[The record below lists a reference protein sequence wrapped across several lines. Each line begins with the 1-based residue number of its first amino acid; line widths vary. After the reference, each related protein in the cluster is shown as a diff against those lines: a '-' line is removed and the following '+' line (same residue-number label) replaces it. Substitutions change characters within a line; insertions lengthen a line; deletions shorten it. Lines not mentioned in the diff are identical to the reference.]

1 MKIRR
6 LKSLSLSIRTQI
18 LLMMFGTIVIVQ
30 GAVLY
35 AGNYLK
41 EKFLEEVVADHITT
55 TIQIIRS
62 AVNLLPPE
70 HRAEFINKASQG
82 KWSLWTRQLSQNSR
96 ISQKYRYNSIFPQ
109 DSPSNNPLGLPS
121 SNRPPPPPALHQ
133 IFPNLKERNIPR
145 LSKNDF
151 VRQVES
157 LEKNDLLEA
166 PLIREDLQKLIFRV
180 NQKLDDGSRIGLTQ
194 RNNTPLMYLSL
205 LPEFNPFNNTVI
217 KEWLIIPLDKIE
229 PAESGIFLVAWFI
242 MTSLLLMA
250 AGYFAWRITT
260 PLLRLSQSADKLAK
274 GIHAKVVPAGPY
286 ETKVLG
292 QRFNAMLN
300 SLEQAKTV
308 QQTLLAGLPHD
319 LKGPLARMRL
329 RLEMTDDEM
338 LKQGMSNDV
347 QEMQNI
353 IEQFISYVRGSDP
366 GRYDFQE
373 LHLNKWIDERANA
386 WGEASNDIRLTEK
399 TEEPLFISADT
410 LALGRLLDNLIGN
423 ALKHGKPPVEIALH
437 KANDEMALISVSD
450 YGSGIPPERREEA
463 LRAFSRLDSAR
474 TKTGSVGLGLA
485 LVDTI
490 VHAHKGT
497 LELDESTSG
506 GLKVNIFLP
515 LITTNKA

>member
-1 MKIRR
+1 M
-6 LKSLSLSIRTQI
+6 
-18 LLMMFGTIVIVQ
+18 
-30 GAVLY
+30 
-35 AGNYLK
+35 
-41 EKFLEEVVADHITT
+41 EKFDEAVAEEKTD
-55 TIQIIRS
+55 
-62 AVNLLPPE
+62 LL
-70 HRAEFINKASQG
+70 
-82 KWSLWTRQLSQNSR
+82 
-96 ISQKYRYNSIFPQ
+96 
-109 DSPSNNPLGLPS
+109 DSPL
-121 SNRPPPPPALHQ
+121 
-133 IFPNLKERNIPR
+133 
-145 LSKNDF
+145 
-151 VRQVES
+151 VR
-157 LEKNDLLEA
+157 D
-166 PLIREDLQKLIFRV
+166 DLQKLIVRV
-180 NQKLDDGSRIGLTQ
+180 NQTLDDGTRIGLTQ

-229 PAESGIFLVAWFI
+229 PAEAGIFLIAWI
-242 MTSLLLMA
+242 ALTSLLLMG

-329 RLEMTDDEM
+329 RLAMTDDEM

-366 GRYDFQE
+366 GRYNFQS
-373 LHLNKWIDERANA
+373 LNLNQWIDERANA
-386 WGEASNDIRLTEK
+386 WGDASSDIVLTEK
-399 TEEPLFISADT
+399 TTVPLQISADT

-423 ALKHGKPPVEIALH
+423 ALKHGKPPVEISL
-437 KANDEMALISVSD
+437 KKTGETALISVSD
-450 YGSGIPPERREEA
+450 HGCGIPPERREEA

-490 VHAHKGT
+490 VHAHQGT
-497 LELDESTSG
+497 LELGESSSG
-506 GLKVNIFLP
+506 GLKVDIYLP

>member
-1 MKIRR
+1 MKLRR
-6 LKSLSLSIRTQI
+6 LKNISLSIRTQI
-18 LLMMFGTIVIVQ
+18 LLMMFGTIVLVQ

-35 AGNYLK
+35 AGNFLK
-41 EKFLEEVVADHITT
+41 ERFLEEVVADHITT

-70 HRAEFINKASQG
+70 HRAEFIAKASHG
-82 KWSLWTRQLSQNSR
+82 KWSLWTRQLPQNPR
-96 ISQKYRYNSIFPQ
+96 FSQKYRYSSIFPQ
-109 DSPSNNPLGLPS
+109 DRAPRHTLPLPS
-121 SNRPPPPPALHQ
+121 SNRPPPPPLLHQ
-133 IFPNLKERNIPR
+133 IFPNLQERNIPR
-145 LSKNDF
+145 LPKEEF
-151 VRQVES
+151 VRQVEAS
-157 LEKNDLLEA
+157 EKTDLLDS
-166 PLIREDLQKLIFRV
+166 PLVRDDLQKLIVRV
-180 NQKLDDGSRIGLTQ
+180 NQTLDDGTRIGLTQ

-229 PAESGIFLVAWFI
+229 PAEAGIFLIAWI
-242 MTSLLLMA
+242 ALTSLLLMG

-329 RLEMTDDEM
+329 RLAMTEDEM

-366 GRYDFQE
+366 GRYHFQP
-373 LHLNKWIDERANA
+373 LNLNQWIDERANA
-386 WGEASNDIRLTEK
+386 WGDASSDIVLTEK
-399 TEEPLFISADT
+399 TTVPLQISADT

-423 ALKHGKPPVEIALH
+423 ALKHGKPPVEISL
-437 KANDEMALISVSD
+437 KKTGETALISVSD
-450 YGSGIPPERREEA
+450 HGCGIPPERREEA

-490 VHAHKGT
+490 VHAHQGT
-497 LELDESTSG
+497 LELAESSSG
-506 GLKVNIFLP
+506 GLKVDIYLP